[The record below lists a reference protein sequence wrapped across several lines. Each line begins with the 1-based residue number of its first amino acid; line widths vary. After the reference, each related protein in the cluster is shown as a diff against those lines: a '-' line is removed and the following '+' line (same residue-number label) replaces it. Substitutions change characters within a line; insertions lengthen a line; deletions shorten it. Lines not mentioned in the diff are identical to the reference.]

1 MPNPR
6 DDDRM
11 TRANNTATTA
21 PMEGMEDTPDIKKE
35 ERRRRARGRREEMF
49 AAGVSVDY

>member
-1 MPNPR
+1 
-6 DDDRM
+6 M

-35 ERRRRARGRREEMF
+35 ERRWRKGKKRRNV